1 MNYMER
7 CKMSRLFSSLYNS
20 TTLALVLISL
30 QMGNLAAG
38 SLWQDGTSRSMFS
51 DKKAHAVGDILTII
65 IQENNGAT
73 RQNNTTTAKKAS
85 TDASISSFFYSPTAS
100 GLLTKKGTLP
110 ALKYSSDTSFNGGG
124 QINNSETI
132 TAQMAVRVID
142 VLPNGN
148 MVIEGRLHTAFSGE
162 KQDAIVRGIARP
174 DDIASNNTLLS
185 YNIADATIQFISKGT
200 ITDNQR
206 KGWFTRIWDKASP
219 F

>member
-1 MNYMER
+1 MER

-20 TTLALVLISL
+20 TTLAVVLISL
-30 QMGNLAAG
+30 QVGTLAAD
-38 SLWQDGTSRSMFS
+38 SLWQVGTSRSMFA

-73 RQNNTTTAKKAS
+73 RQNNTTTSKKAS
-85 TDASISSFFYSPTAS
+85 TDASIANFFYSPGAS
-100 GLLTKKGTLP
+100 GLLTKNGMLP
-110 ALKYSSDTSFNGGG
+110 ALKYNSDTEFNGGG

-132 TAQMAVRVID
+132 TAQMAVTVVD

-174 DDIASNNTLLS
+174 DDVAANNTLLS
-185 YNIADATIQFISKGT
+185 YNIANATIQFISKGT

-206 KGWFTRIWDKASP
+206 KGWFTRVWDKVSP